1 MIVTSFRAILLLILL
16 VSSTFTSLIFTGAHA
31 TTNLVTVTASN
42 NDMITTLHFTNN
54 GKNISDISSV
64 ILQIG
69 QGGNFKSFKSDNGW
83 FGIKSSPNTLTFSS
97 TNPTKPGQSVNF
109 MIKTDQSNPVITWKA
124 LDSNNNELGSGEI
137 GKSSTGTPTNS
148 TVTPE
153 NQLPNKPPGV
163 LDGSSFR
170 VIPATPR
177 TGTDVRVIGLSFAAT
192 ASLDLYIGANKINSF
207 TTNDKG
213 NFIITTKIPDDQLI
227 GSVSFLV
234 KDQMGNSKIFS
245 TIIQEARQRVIV
257 NQNIP
262 LTVVADTIYH
272 RGDTKTVSGT
282 ATPGITLTITILDSS
297 GKNLTT
303 FTTTADK
310 TGHYSLT
317 RTISIDAPFG
327 SYTLVVSDGKN
338 KVSKSNNIVTTHQI
352 LLSTS
357 QSKIDP
363 GQTLVING
371 TSISNQPISFRIID
385 PTGNQVFAKDA
396 NVTSDGKIAI
406 TYLTDSAAVKGTYK
420 VIASQGTDQVIAYF
434 GVGENPVPQLTLSMD
449 KLNYQNVDKPVINIS
464 GPPSSTL
471 NLVVIDP
478 SGKQKFADTIHVDSN
493 GFVIY
498 SFNVTSYTPGIYAA
512 VIERGNNK
520 AVANFAIGLQTGSGS
535 ITMKTIKDT
544 YLLGDNIIIL
554 GKSNPN
560 TILRITLTDPN
571 SVTVKSQDTFT
582 DKTGIFSSTDF
593 RIPGD
598 GSIGIWKLE
607 ATSGVNHIGLD
618 LTVKSSHEGISIK
631 LDKIPPI
638 YSRGDIVTI
647 SGTGAGHS
655 VDTIIKILDTNSTQI
670 LSLDIPSTSIGDFS
684 TLWNIPVDFKPGS
697 YTIQVKSITGQVT
710 IKISIQ

>member
-1 MIVTSFRAILLLILL
+1 MIVTSFRAILLLILF
-16 VSSTFTSLIFTGAHA
+16 VSSTFTSLIFTGAFA
-31 TTNLVTVTASN
+31 TSNLVTVTASN

-54 GKNISDISSV
+54 GENVSDINSV

-97 TNPTKPGQSVNF
+97 TNPTKPGQSVTF
-109 MIKTDQSNPVITWKA
+109 MIKTDQTNSVITWKA

-137 GKSSTGTPTNS
+137 GTSSP
-148 TVTPE
+148 VTPE
-153 NQLPNKPPGV
+153 NQLPSKPPGV

-170 VIPATPR
+170 VIPSAPR
-177 TGTDVRVIGLSFAAT
+177 AGSDVRVLGLSFAAT

-213 NFIITTKIPDDQLI
+213 NFIITTKIPDDQPI
-227 GSVSFLV
+227 GSVSFFV
-234 KDQMGNSKIFS
+234 KDQIGNPKIFS
-245 TIIQEARQRVIV
+245 TIIQEARQRNIV

-262 LTVVADTIYH
+262 LTVVADSIYH
-272 RGDTKTVSGT
+272 RGDTKTISGT
-282 ATPGITLTITILDSS
+282 ATPGSTLTISILDTI
-297 GKNLTT
+297 GKSLTT

-317 RTISIDAPFG
+317 RTVPIDAPFG
-327 SYTLVVSDGKN
+327 TYTIEVSDGKN
-338 KVSKSNNIVTTHQI
+338 KVSRSNNVVTTHQI
-352 LLSTS
+352 LISTS

-363 GQTLVING
+363 GQTIVING
-371 TSISNQPISFRIID
+371 TSISNQPLSFRIID
-385 PTGNQVFAKDA
+385 PTGNTVFTKDA

-406 TYLTDSAAVKGTYK
+406 TYLTSSAAVKGTYK
-420 VIASQGTDQVIAYF
+420 VIATQGTDQVTAYF
-434 GVGENPVPQLTLSMD
+434 GVGESIVPQIIVSMD
-449 KLNYQNVDKPVINIS
+449 KLNYQNVDKPAINVS

-471 NLVVIDP
+471 NLVIVDP
-478 SGKQKFADTIHVDSN
+478 SGKQKFSDAILIGPD
-493 GFVIY
+493 GFVTY

-512 VIERGNNK
+512 VITRGNDK
-520 AVANFAIGLQTGSGS
+520 ATANFAIGLQTGSGN
-535 ITMKTIKDT
+535 ITLKTIKDT

-560 TILRITLTDPN
+560 TIIRITLTDPN
-571 SVTVKSQDTFT
+571 GVVVKSQDTFT

-607 ATSGVNHIGLD
+607 ATSGINHKSLD
-618 LTVKSSHEGISIK
+618 LTIKSGHEGISIK
-631 LDKIPPI
+631 LDRVPPI
-638 YSRGDIVTI
+638 YSKGDIVTI

-684 TLWNIPVDFKPGS
+684 TLWNIPVDFKPGT
-697 YTIQVKSITGQVT
+697 YTIQVKSTTTQAT
-710 IKISIQ
+710 IKINIQ